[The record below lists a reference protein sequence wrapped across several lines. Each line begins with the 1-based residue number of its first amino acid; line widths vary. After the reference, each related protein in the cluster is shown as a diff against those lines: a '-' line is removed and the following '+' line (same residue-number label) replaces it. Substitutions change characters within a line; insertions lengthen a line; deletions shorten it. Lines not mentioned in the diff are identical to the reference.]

1 MYWDGTRELRND
13 GLANAAGL
21 RAAERAM
28 ALADESIT
36 VLSMLTGG
44 ETVKG

>member
-1 MYWDGTRELRND
+1 MYWDGMSELRKA
-13 GLANAAGL
+13 GLVNAAGL

-28 ALADESIT
+28 ALVDESIT

-44 ETVKG
+44 EMVKG

>member
-1 MYWDGTRELRND
+1 MYGDGRREFRKA

-28 ALADESIT
+28 ALADESIA
-36 VLSMLTGG
+36 VLSMLMRGG
-44 ETVKG
+44 TVKG